1 MEKYG
6 VDINPEHVKTSEDK
20 LQVSAKCA
28 QCGTPLETS
37 TNVPKCPRCGTEPY
51 ESKKP

>member
-6 VDINPEHVKTSEDK
+6 VDINPEHVKTSEEK
-20 LQVSAKCA
+20 LTTSAKCA
-28 QCGTPLETS
+28 RCGALLEKVA
-37 TNVPKCPRCGTEPY
+37 NVPKCPQCGTEPY